1 MNAFEEKL
9 FNLINAQWHTPFLD
23 HFLPA
28 IASTDIWTPILISV
42 ALGAFVLGGRK
53 GRLVVLCAAVGLLLG
68 DAIVSHTLKHAIGRV
83 RPRDAMEGVFVR
95 GLSPNK
101 PRILHVFDPPV
112 VRVTRG
118 KSIAHGQ
125 SFPSSHTLNLFML
138 ATVAWC
144 FKRKV
149 GVVVGFMACLV
160 AYSRVYSGAHWP
172 SDIPPSALLGILVG
186 WLSIKIVKQIALRF
200 KWMPMDKS
208 GALRASFCEPA

>member
-1 MNAFEEKL
+1 MAHAIFGSFFACNR
-9 FNLINAQWHTPFLD
+9 IDRRLD
-23 HFLPA
+23 SHFGCHRA
-28 IASTDIWTPILISV
+28 GGI
-42 ALGAFVLGGRK
+42 FLGGRR
-53 GRLVVLCAAVGLLLG
+53 GRLVVLCVATGLLLG
-68 DAIVSHTLKHAIGRV
+68 DALVSHTLKHMIGRV

-95 GLSPNK
+95 GLSPEK

-118 KSIAHGQ
+118 PSTAHGQ

-149 GVVVGFMACLV
+149 GVAVGFMACLV
-160 AYSRVYSGAHWP
+160 AYSRVYSRAHWP

-186 WLSIKIVKQIALRF
+186 WVSIKIVKQVALRF
-200 KWMPMDKS
+200 TSSAVD
-208 GALRASFCEPA
+208 R

>member
-1 MNAFEEKL
+1 MNAFDEKL
-9 FNLINAQWHTPFLD
+9 FDLINAQWHTPFLD

-28 IASTDIWTPILISV
+28 IASTDVWTPILITV
-42 ALGAFVLGGRK
+42 ALGAFFWGGRR
-53 GRLVVLCAAVGLLLG
+53 GRLVVLCVAMGLLLG
-68 DAIVSHTLKHAIGRV
+68 DALVSHTLKQVIGRV

-95 GLSPNK
+95 GLSPEK

-118 KSIAHGQ
+118 PSTAHGQ

-149 GVVVGFMACLV
+149 GVAVGFMACLV
-160 AYSRVYSGAHWP
+160 AYSRVYTGAHWP

-186 WLSIKIVKQIALRF
+186 WVSIKIVKQVALRF
-200 KWMPMDKS
+200 TSSAVD
-208 GALRASFCEPA
+208 C

>member
-1 MNAFEEKL
+1 
-9 FNLINAQWHTPFLD
+9 
-23 HFLPA
+23 
-28 IASTDIWTPILISV
+28 
-42 ALGAFVLGGRK
+42 
-53 GRLVVLCAAVGLLLG
+53 
-68 DAIVSHTLKHAIGRV
+68 
-83 RPRDAMEGVFVR
+83 
-95 GLSPNK
+95 
-101 PRILHVFDPPV
+101 
-112 VRVTRG
+112 
-118 KSIAHGQ
+118 
-125 SFPSSHTLNLFML
+125 ML

-208 GALRASFCEPA
+208 GAPRASFCEPA

>member
-1 MNAFEEKL
+1 MNAFDEKL
-9 FNLINAQWHTPFLD
+9 FDLINAQWHTPFLD

-28 IASTDIWTPILISV
+28 IASTDVWTPILITV
-42 ALGAFVLGGRK
+42 ARGAFFWGGRR
-53 GRLVVLCAAVGLLLG
+53 GRLVVLCVATGLLLG
-68 DAIVSHTLKHAIGRV
+68 DALVSHTLKHMIGRV

-95 GLSPNK
+95 GLSPEK

-118 KSIAHGQ
+118 PSTAHGQ

-138 ATVAWC
+138 ATVAWY

-149 GVVVGFMACLV
+149 GVAVGFMACLV

-186 WLSIKIVKQIALRF
+186 WVSIKIVKQVALRF
-200 KWMPMDKS
+200 TSSAVD
-208 GALRASFCEPA
+208 R